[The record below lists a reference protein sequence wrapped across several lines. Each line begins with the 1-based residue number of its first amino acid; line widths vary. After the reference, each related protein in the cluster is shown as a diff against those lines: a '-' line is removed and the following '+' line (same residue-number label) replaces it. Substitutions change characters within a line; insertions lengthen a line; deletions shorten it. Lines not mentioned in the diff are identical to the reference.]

1 MAVKDVKSTASLW
14 RDPQNWRNRLPRE
27 IWIHQLVE
35 ERRSDE
41 PGCEFLV
48 RSHGYRVFMEQTRYR
63 IYLDYYDASD
73 LSCAMV
79 QHFQRQTDQDLPEEF
94 IWYMAKALTSACII
108 LQRGTMSD
116 EALESWKPIT
126 HLDLKMPNILLAFKK
141 RKREDGEDEE
151 LRGKRLNTASDTE
164 IWTDTNWQVRN

>member
-94 IWYMAKALTSACII
+94 IWYMAKALASACII

-116 EALESWKPIT
+116 EALESWKLIT

-164 IWTDTNWQVRN
+164 IWTDTDWQVRN